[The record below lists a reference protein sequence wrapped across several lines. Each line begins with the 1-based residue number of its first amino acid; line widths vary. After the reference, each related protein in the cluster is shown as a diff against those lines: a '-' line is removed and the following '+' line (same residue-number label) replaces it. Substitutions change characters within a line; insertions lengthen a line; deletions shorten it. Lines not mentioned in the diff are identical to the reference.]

1 MSTGFT
7 GVTELGTITLGVS
20 DLDNWMQFAST
31 VLGMEV
37 VPGESGDI
45 AYLRMD
51 YWHHRIKLVADG
63 SDDLVDLSLRLA
75 GVLEFRAM
83 AKALGSAG
91 VPVRVGTP
99 AEAEARQVLEV
110 MFVTD
115 PNGYP
120 VELFHGPLVQYDLP
134 FHPGRRMHGSFKTA
148 LGGFGHVMLNRKADF
163 EAIHAFY
170 TLLGLRGGIEYK
182 MPLPHLPAPVELM
195 FLHCNGRQHTLAFGP
210 PGEKRINHVM
220 TEVERMEDVG
230 LAYDIV
236 ARSDIPVIIEPG
248 SHANDQ
254 MFSFYFKNPS
264 GFMNEI
270 GWGGRSPTGQSEYF
284 QRDSFGH
291 APVMLNMKGFM
302 VPA

>member
-1 MSTGFT
+1 MPAGLD
-7 GVTELGTITLGVS
+7 GVTELGFINLGVS
-20 DLDNWMQFAST
+20 DLAAWDNFASS

-37 VPGESGDI
+37 IPGESDDI
-45 AYLRMD
+45 RYLRMD
-51 YWHHRIKLVADG
+51 YWHHRIKLQADG
-63 SDDLVDLSLRLA
+63 SDDLIALGLRLA
-75 GVLEFRAM
+75 GVVEFRAM
-83 AKALGSAG
+83 ARTLEGAG
-91 VPVRVGTP
+91 IKVRIGTP
-99 AEAEARQVLEV
+99 SDAESRQVLEV

-115 PNGYP
+115 PNGYQ

-134 FHPGRRMHGSFKTA
+134 FHPGRRMHGGFKTA
-148 LGGFGHVMLNRKADF
+148 GGGFGHVMLNRKTDF

-182 MPLPHLPAPVELM
+182 MPLPHLPEPVELM

-210 PGEKRINHVM
+210 PSEKCINHVM

-236 ARSDIPVIIEPG
+236 ARSGVPVIIEPG

-254 MFSFYFKNPS
+254 MYSFYFRNPS

-291 APVMLNMKGFM
+291 APVMPNMKGFM